1 MTHDFVIIGAGASGL
16 SLAAML
22 SKQKINNVL
31 LEAHSLP
38 GGSSS
43 YFERDGFVFD
53 AGATTL
59 SGLKTNR
66 PLANLFRTLEL
77 QPELVTIDP
86 GIIFSFEN
94 KMVRRFQDHEQW
106 MNELEEKFPAI
117 NHRELWNKI
126 SDVEKMGWQLSENF
140 NHLPLRSTA
149 DLFSLL
155 KIKNTLPFRSL
166 IPLLTSVEKYFHLN
180 SLQDENYL
188 KLIDEMLF
196 ITAQNNR
203 FDTPAL
209 MGAMGLNYPS
219 DTSVMKGGMKAFVN
233 LLADQ
238 CADIRYR
245 HKVEKVE
252 KVNDIFHVH
261 TNQGILQARHVVST
275 IPQYNESATYWSAYM
290 LYFTIT
296 DQDFES
302 LFYQIH
308 CERIPLCETQ
318 SFFVSLSL
326 PQKGRR
332 TVTIST
338 HTHSQIWEQMT
349 REEYKMAKQKVA
361 DFMIDLFCKRL
372 TIKRESLDHIITGSP
387 TTFKRYTHRPHG
399 LVGGIPHSLKRSLS
413 DVFISRSPYKNY
425 YLLGDTQF
433 PGQGIASVVLGSQN
447 LLNHLGI

>member
-59 SGLKTNR
+59 SGLKANR
-66 PLANLFRTLEL
+66 PLTKLFRDLEL
-77 QPELVTIDP
+77 QPEIVTVDP
-86 GIIFSFEN
+86 GIIFSFEE
-94 KMVRRFQDHEQW
+94 KLVRRYQDHEKWVQ
-106 MNELEEKFPAI
+106 ELEEKFPGI
-117 NHRELWNKI
+117 NHRGLWKKI
-126 SDVEKMGWQLSENF
+126 SDVEKMGWQLSDNF
-140 NHLPLRSTA
+140 NHLPLRSAA
-149 DLFSLL
+149 DIFSLL

-166 IPLLTSVEKYFHLN
+166 APLLNSVEKYFHLN
-180 SLQDENYL
+180 KLQDENYL
-188 KLIDEMLF
+188 RLIDEMLF
-196 ITAQNNR
+196 ITSQNNR

-219 DTSVMKGGMKAFVN
+219 DTSVMKGGMKAFVH

-238 CADIRYR
+238 CSDIRYR
-245 HKVEKVE
+245 HKVERVE
-252 KVNDIFHVH
+252 KHDGIFMVH
-261 TNQGILQARHVVST
+261 TNHGTLKAKHVVST
-275 IPQYNESATYWSAYM
+275 IPQYKVSTSYWSAYM
-290 LYFTIT
+290 LYFTIP
-296 DQDFES
+296 DQNFES

-308 CERIPLCETQ
+308 CDQIPLCETH

-338 HTHSQIWEQMT
+338 HTYPQIWEKMT
-349 REEYKMAKQKVA
+349 REEYKMAKNKVA
-361 DFMIDLFCKRL
+361 DFMIELFCHRL
-372 TIKRESLDHIITGSP
+372 GVKRESLDHVITGSP

-399 LVGGIPHSLKRSLS
+399 HVGGIPHSLKRSLS
-413 DVFISRSPYKNY
+413 DVFISRSPYQNY
-425 YLLGDTQF
+425 YYLGDTQF

-447 LLNHLGI
+447 LLNHLGF